1 MVQYTEIHQCNPIYK
16 QTQREKKH
24 MSLSLDSEKEFDK
37 IQHPFLVKSLGKIRN
52 SRPIHKH
59 VKAVYSK
66 PVAKIKLN
74 EEKPPSI

>member
-1 MVQYTEIHQCNPIYK
+1 
-16 QTQREKKH
+16 